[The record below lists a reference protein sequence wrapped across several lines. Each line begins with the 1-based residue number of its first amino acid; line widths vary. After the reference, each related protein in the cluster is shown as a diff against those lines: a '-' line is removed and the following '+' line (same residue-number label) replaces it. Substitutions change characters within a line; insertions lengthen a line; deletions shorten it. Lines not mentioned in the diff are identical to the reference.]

1 MFLKKLPAISFW
13 CIAAFYIVLL
23 FIGPRVPDSLQKEY
37 CVRNFELGSVFGH
50 SMNCDSADYMHNS
63 SDPIRLLDKDSI
75 RQPRPGLILLSHL
88 ISYPI
93 NFIVKKSFG
102 LDGYP
107 QKTIRFKNDGSKYI
121 INELFHPKI
130 VYSSYLLINLFIL
143 FFSIYF
149 FFRIFNLNIF
159 SYKSYQNWIYWF
171 ALLIIINNTVNQFLY
186 SPSTK
191 LFNIFLSIITIFYST
206 EIYKKKKLKLEPLFL
221 FLGICMLFYLAFF
234 IPFIIFLFLVTMS
247 DKNGKI
253 SLKLIKLFYLSL
265 IFVIPYS
272 IWVFLIISINGS
284 FYVSNFENYK
294 MVVWI
299 WDYFN
304 ANNLALTLYKL
315 LYDYLDFFK
324 IFLISHWFIFILI
337 LPFFIFFKK
346 LNFDLDNNIYKS
358 VTILTIIYPLFYV
371 LLAHRPLDIISVLII
386 PFSVIITEF
395 LRNNIQKC
403 FKQRATKIYYTLFS
417 VPFFFWYV
425 SKFGPYS

>member
-1 MFLKKLPAISFW
+1 
-13 CIAAFYIVLL
+13 
-23 FIGPRVPDSLQKEY
+23 
-37 CVRNFELGSVFGH
+37 
-50 SMNCDSADYMHNS
+50 
-63 SDPIRLLDKDSI
+63 
-75 RQPRPGLILLSHL
+75 
-88 ISYPI
+88 
-93 NFIVKKSFG
+93 
-102 LDGYP
+102 
-107 QKTIRFKNDGSKYI
+107 
-121 INELFHPKI
+121 
-130 VYSSYLLINLFIL
+130 
-143 FFSIYF
+143 
-149 FFRIFNLNIF
+149 
-159 SYKSYQNWIYWF
+159 
-171 ALLIIINNTVNQFLY
+171 
-186 SPSTK
+186 
-191 LFNIFLSIITIFYST
+191 
-206 EIYKKKKLKLEPLFL
+206 
-221 FLGICMLFYLAFF
+221 MLFYLAFF

-403 FKQRATKIYYTLFS
+403 FWITK
-417 VPFFFWYV
+417 
-425 SKFGPYS
+425 

>member
-1 MFLKKLPAISFW
+1 
-13 CIAAFYIVLL
+13 
-23 FIGPRVPDSLQKEY
+23 
-37 CVRNFELGSVFGH
+37 
-50 SMNCDSADYMHNS
+50 
-63 SDPIRLLDKDSI
+63 
-75 RQPRPGLILLSHL
+75 
-88 ISYPI
+88 
-93 NFIVKKSFG
+93 
-102 LDGYP
+102 
-107 QKTIRFKNDGSKYI
+107 
-121 INELFHPKI
+121 
-130 VYSSYLLINLFIL
+130 
-143 FFSIYF
+143 
-149 FFRIFNLNIF
+149 
-159 SYKSYQNWIYWF
+159 
-171 ALLIIINNTVNQFLY
+171 
-186 SPSTK
+186 
-191 LFNIFLSIITIFYST
+191 
-206 EIYKKKKLKLEPLFL
+206 
-221 FLGICMLFYLAFF
+221 MLFYLAFF

>member
-1 MFLKKLPAISFW
+1 MFFNKLPAVSFW
-13 CIAAFYIVLL
+13 FIAILYIVLL

-63 SDPIRLLDKDSI
+63 SDPARLLDKNSI

-93 NFIVKKSFG
+93 NFIVEKSFG

-107 QKTIRFKNDGSKYI
+107 KVTLRLKDDGSKYT
-121 INELFHPKI
+121 INEIFHPKI
-130 VYSSYLLINLFIL
+130 IYISYLVINLLIL
-143 FFSIYF
+143 YFSIYF
-149 FFRIFNLNIF
+149 FFRIFNLNLF

-191 LFNIFLSIITIFYST
+191 LLNIFLSILTIFYST
-206 EIYKKKKLKLEPLFL
+206 EVYKKKNLKPELLFF

-234 IPFIIFLFLVTMS
+234 IPFVVLLFLITIS
-247 DKNGKI
+247 DKKSKI
-253 SLKLIKLFYLSL
+253 SLKLFKLFYLSF

-272 IWVFLIISINGS
+272 IWFFFIVSINGS

-299 WDYFN
+299 LNYFN
-304 ANNLALTLYKL
+304 ANSLALTLYKL
-315 LYDYLDFFK
+315 LYSYLDFFK
-324 IFLISHWFIFILI
+324 IFFISHWFIFILM

-346 LNFDLDNNIYKS
+346 LNFDPDNNIYKS
-358 VTILTIIYPLFYV
+358 VLILTIIYPLFYV
-371 LLAHRPLDIISVLII
+371 LLAHKPLDIISVLII

-395 LRNNIQKC
+395 LRNNIHKC
-403 FKQRATKIYYTLFS
+403 YKLRATKIYYTIFF
-417 VPFFFWYV
+417 VPFFIWYV

>member
-1 MFLKKLPAISFW
+1 
-13 CIAAFYIVLL
+13 
-23 FIGPRVPDSLQKEY
+23 
-37 CVRNFELGSVFGH
+37 
-50 SMNCDSADYMHNS
+50 
-63 SDPIRLLDKDSI
+63 
-75 RQPRPGLILLSHL
+75 
-88 ISYPI
+88 
-93 NFIVKKSFG
+93 
-102 LDGYP
+102 
-107 QKTIRFKNDGSKYI
+107 
-121 INELFHPKI
+121 
-130 VYSSYLLINLFIL
+130 
-143 FFSIYF
+143 
-149 FFRIFNLNIF
+149 
-159 SYKSYQNWIYWF
+159 
-171 ALLIIINNTVNQFLY
+171 
-186 SPSTK
+186 
-191 LFNIFLSIITIFYST
+191 
-206 EIYKKKKLKLEPLFL
+206 
-221 FLGICMLFYLAFF
+221 
-234 IPFIIFLFLVTMS
+234 
-247 DKNGKI
+247 
-253 SLKLIKLFYLSL
+253 
-265 IFVIPYS
+265 
-272 IWVFLIISINGS
+272 
-284 FYVSNFENYK
+284 

>member
-13 CIAAFYIVLL
+13 CIVIFYIVLL
-23 FIGPRVPDSLQKEY
+23 FVGPRVPDGLQKEY
-37 CVRNFELGSVFGH
+37 CVRNFQLGSLFGH

-63 SDPIRLLDKDSI
+63 SDPIRLLDNDSI
-75 RQPRPGLILLSHL
+75 RQPRPGLILLSHF

-93 NFIVKKSFG
+93 NLLVKKSFE

-107 QKTIRFKNDGSKYI
+107 KQTIRFKDDGSKYI
-121 INELFHPKI
+121 INEIFHPKI
-130 VYSSYLLINLFIL
+130 VYSSYLLINLLIL
-143 FFSIYF
+143 YFSIYF
-149 FFRIFNLNIF
+149 FFRIFNLKLF
-159 SYKSYQNWIYWF
+159 SYKTYQNWIYWF

-191 LFNIFLSIITIFYST
+191 LFNIFLSIITIFFST
-206 EIYKKKKLKLEPLFL
+206 EIYKKKKLKLELLFL
-221 FLGICMLFYLAFF
+221 FLGILMLFYLAFF
-234 IPFIIFLFLVTMS
+234 IPFIICLFLITIS
-247 DKNGKI
+247 DKNNKMSFKI
-253 SLKLIKLFYLSL
+253 IRLFYLSF

-272 IWVFLIISINGS
+272 IWFLLIISINGS
-284 FYVSNFENYK
+284 FYVSNFENYR
-294 MVVWI
+294 MVIWI
-299 WDYFN
+299 LDYFN

-346 LNFDLDNNIYKS
+346 LNFDINNNVYKS
-358 VTILTIIYPLFYV
+358 VIIFTIIYPLFYV

-403 FKQRATKIYYTLFS
+403 FQKRATKIYYTLFS

>member
-1 MFLKKLPAISFW
+1 
-13 CIAAFYIVLL
+13 
-23 FIGPRVPDSLQKEY
+23 
-37 CVRNFELGSVFGH
+37 
-50 SMNCDSADYMHNS
+50 
-63 SDPIRLLDKDSI
+63 
-75 RQPRPGLILLSHL
+75 LSHL